1 MNKKLTKKAKIFF
14 VCVLCIVFVLVMG
27 ALNTYEREGVVI
39 ESNWQEAT
47 IEDTCGHLWKV
58 EVAGYK
64 VGDEVI
70 MNMHDRGTT
79 SIYDDKVL
87 KVEKVGE

>member
-14 VCVLCIVFVLVMG
+14 ACVLCAVFVLLMG
-27 ALNTYEREGVVI
+27 ALNTYEREGVVVA
-39 ESNWQEAT
+39 SNWQEVT

-58 EVAGYK
+58 DIADCK
-64 VGDEVI
+64 VGDKVI
-70 MNMHDRGTT
+70 MSMHDRGTT
-79 SIYDDKVL
+79 SIYDDEVL

>member
-1 MNKKLTKKAKIFF
+1 MNKRLTKKAKVVVF
-14 VCVLCIVFVLVMG
+14 CILAVVFVLVMG
-27 ALNTYEREGVVI
+27 TLNTYKRKGVVI
-39 ESNWQEAT
+39 ASNWQEAT

-58 EVAGYK
+58 EVEGCK
-64 VGDEVI
+64 VGDKVI
-70 MNMHDRGTT
+70 MSMHDRGTS